1 VPPSTWYLLQEKN
14 LAPKPVRLGPQSVAW
29 PRQGLFVW
37 REQQLVERENWQSLG
52 DAASR
57 VLDKLKP

>member
-14 LAPKPVRLGPQSVAW
+14 LAPKPVRLGPQSVA
-29 PRQGLFVW
+29 RQGLFVW
-37 REQQLVERENWQSLG
+37 REQRLVERENWQSLG